1 LKRIIKKMI
10 VLFYQQFS
18 VDKSIVY
25 SIMDDIN
32 MTYFI
37 NL

>member
-1 LKRIIKKMI
+1 MI